1 MDQSTHDVRRANWLN
16 IVNQCQS
23 RPADM
28 SVKQWLAE
36 NDIKE
41 KAYYYWLR
49 KFRKE
54 AYDQMQLPA
63 AAAKTE
69 IAFAEVAMPV
79 PATSLETAAQMTSA
93 CSPVAVIK
101 CNGLTLELS
110 NSISEVLLNRLLQE
124 VLQEVTHA

>member
-16 IVNQCQS
+16 IVNQCQN

-54 AYDQMQLPA
+54 AYNQMQLPA
-63 AAAKTE
+63 VSTKADVTFTE
-69 IAFAEVAMPV
+69 ISMPIVAASTETITATAEPCEA
-79 PATSLETAAQMTSA
+79 
-93 CSPVAVIK
+93 VAVIK
-101 CNGLTLELS
+101 CSGLTIELS
-110 NSISEVLLNRLLQE
+110 NAISEGLLSRL
-124 VLQEVTHA
+124 LQEVTHA